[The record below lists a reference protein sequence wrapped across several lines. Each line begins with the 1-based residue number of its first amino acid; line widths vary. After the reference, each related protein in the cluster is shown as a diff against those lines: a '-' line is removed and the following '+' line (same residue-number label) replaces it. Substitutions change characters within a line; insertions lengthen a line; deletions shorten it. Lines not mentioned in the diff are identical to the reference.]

1 MWVWIVL
8 LVVILLIVFGGIA
21 SYNRFVS
28 QRNLVRDAW
37 ANIDT
42 ELRRRY
48 DLIPNLVET
57 VKGYASHEREVFENV
72 TKARAMATSATGS
85 PAEQA
90 AAEGPLVAALRQLFA
105 VAENYPDLK
114 ANQNFLALQSELSNT
129 EDRLQTARRFYNGNV
144 RDYNRRVQSFP
155 SNVIARSFGFTEEQF
170 FEVDEALRGEGGV
183 PHVDFVGETPGVTF
197 GGQSG
202 PAAETAAE
210 ESPPPPPAPPS

>member
-1 MWVWIVL
+1 LIVVL
-8 LVVILLIVFGGIA
+8 AVILLIVFGGIA